1 MRFTLATLVLA
12 VVPGFSANQ
21 PDRPLPLFFFPNAG
35 QTDSS
40 VQFMVQTP
48 DLSAG
53 FRPGDAI
60 FHVHGQ
66 QLGVRFLG
74 ANPAVSIAGSEPLA
88 AKVNFFLGKG
98 SWKTDVPTYS
108 KVVYHGLY
116 PGIDMTYGG
125 FGRQV
130 KSEFLVAAGADP
142 ALIRLQYS
150 EPVSLDAQGNLIS
163 GDLFQEA
170 APEIYQQAGTRR
182 MKIAGRY
189 RLLDPHTVGF
199 EIGFYDTSLP
209 LVIDPTVS
217 YCSYLGGS
225 STTAITGIALDSSA
239 NLYMTGWTDSLNF
252 PIDGAYQAANAG
264 SVNVIVAKLSAA
276 GTGLLYATYIGGNA
290 TDKAAAIAV
299 DNLGQAYITGST
311 TSANFPL
318 VSSNKA
324 TLGGSATAFVLK
336 LNATGN
342 ALLYSG
348 YLGGTTWEVGTA
360 IAVDSSY
367 NAYIAGDTQS
377 PNFPTKNGTQP
388 TIGGNTDAFITK
400 LNPTGGYAFSTF
412 LGGVGNEH
420 AGGIAVD
427 SLGDIFVAGGTGSSN
442 FPVVSALQASL
453 AGTQNAFVT
462 KIGYT
467 QTIGFSTY
475 LGGAGGTLQQANAI
489 ALDSA
494 GNPYVAG
501 VTNSVSFPVTSGA
514 FQRAL
519 NGEQSAFVTKLTAT
533 GSTMVYSTYLGGDV
547 SDWAAG
553 IAVSAAGNAYVA
565 GWTSSVN
572 FPQASPVQAAFG
584 GLTDAF
590 ISEFNFAGN
599 GLLFSTYYGGSGS
612 DSINAIALDANAN
625 IFAAGQTASAN
636 LPLVNPIQS
645 TTTASSTGWYLRL
658 GVTALPPTTPS
669 VASVTPSSGTGS
681 AVSFTATFGDTGG
694 GSTLTTAALLV
705 NTSASTGSGCYVSYN
720 PGMNLF
726 SLYTDAG
733 TAVLATVAPGGA
745 IIENDQCALNGIGSS
760 ATASGTTLTV
770 TFSLTFQPLF
780 PGAKT
785 VYLQAGDANSITG
798 WVAEG
803 SFTVTIPSGLPTVN
817 SVTPNANSG
826 SGTTFTFVYGDTV
839 YAQSLTA
846 VAFLFNT
853 SVTFS
858 SACYVVWDLTQNTI
872 ALIGDSGSGS
882 SSVPLGSL
890 TSLHNSQ
897 CTVNGGAS
905 SAVSGLSMILTISI
919 TFSSGFT
926 GTKNIYMYAAAGAVN
941 TGWVQE
947 GTYGSVTGGVPMAN
961 SAVPS
966 SGSGPSE
973 RFTFIVSD
981 AGGAS
986 YLTAAAILFAP
997 TFNLVNAC
1005 YLIWTA
1011 SANTISL
1018 TYDNPANGQTPLT
1031 PGQPGIATN
1040 DECTMNAANS
1050 TVIVSGTQ
1058 VIITLDLTF
1067 NDGFAG
1073 PKNIYLYAAEAF
1085 TNSGW
1090 QTVGTWTA
1098 SGGAPTANSV
1108 SPSSGSGS
1116 SPTFVFTETDSSSQ
1130 VNLTGMSMLFTSGAP
1145 TSIANACYLVYNRT
1159 AATIGLWDN
1168 TGNTTLTTKGLGSAT
1183 TLQNSQCA
1191 VGYTVTNVSGDS
1203 ISFSIQLVFNTTNF
1217 PGVKSIYL
1225 QATEPT
1231 ATSGFVYEGTWTVP

>member
-21 PDRPLPLFFFPNAG
+21 PDRPLPLFFFPNTG
-35 QTDSS
+35 QADSS
-40 VQFMVQTP
+40 VRYIVQTP

-74 ANPAVSIAGSEPLA
+74 ANPAVSIAGSGPLA
-88 AKVNFFLGKG
+88 AKVNFFLGTG
-98 SWKTDVPTYS
+98 DWKTDVPAYS

-125 FGRQV
+125 IGRQV

-142 ALIRLQYS
+142 GLIRLQYS

-170 APEIYQQAGTRR
+170 APEIYQQAGGRR

-189 RLLDPHTVGF
+189 RLLDQHTVGF
-199 EIGFYDTSLP
+199 EIGFYDKSLP

-225 STTAITGIALDSSA
+225 STTAITGIALDSNA

-252 PIDGAYQAANAG
+252 PINGAYQAANAG
-264 SVNVIVAKLSAA
+264 GVDIIVAKLSAA
-276 GTGLLYATYIGGNA
+276 GTGLLYATYIGGRSS
-290 TDKAAAIAV
+290 DKAAAIAV

-311 TSANFPL
+311 TSTNFPL

-324 TLGGSATAFVLK
+324 TLGGSVTAFVLK
-336 LNATGN
+336 LNAAGN
-342 ALLYSG
+342 TLLYSG
-348 YLGGTTWEVGTA
+348 YLGGTNWEVGTA
-360 IAVDSSY
+360 IAVDSTY

-388 TIGGNTDAFITK
+388 NFGGNTDAFVTK
-400 LNPTGGYAFSTF
+400 LNPAGGYAFSTF

-427 SLGDIFVAGGTGSSN
+427 SVGDIFVAGGTGSSN
-442 FPVVSALQASL
+442 FPVVSPIQASL
-453 AGTQNAFVT
+453 AGTQSAFVT
-462 KIGYT
+462 KITYA

-475 LGGAGGTLQQANAI
+475 LGGSGGTLQQANAL

-501 VTNSVSFPVTSGA
+501 VTNSVSFPVTSLA

-519 NGEQSAFVTKLTAT
+519 NGLQSAFVTKLTST

-547 SDWAAG
+547 SDWASG
-553 IAVSAAGNAYVA
+553 IAVNAAGNAYVA

-612 DSINAIALDANAN
+612 DSINAIALDTNAN
-625 IFAAGQTASAN
+625 VFAAGQTASAN

-645 TTTASSTGWYLRL
+645 TTAASSTGWYLRL

-669 VASVTPSSGTGS
+669 VVSVTPSSGAGS

-705 NTSASTGSGCYVSYN
+705 NTSASPGSGCYVSYN

-726 SLYTDAG
+726 SLYTDSG
-733 TAVLATVAPGGA
+733 TAVLGAVAPGGA
-745 IIENDQCALNGIGSS
+745 IVQNDQCAINGIGSS
-760 ATASGTTLTV
+760 ATVSGTTLTV

-803 SFTVTIPSGLPTVN
+803 SYTVTIPSGLPTVN
-817 SVTPNANSG
+817 SVTPNANTG

-839 YAQSLTA
+839 YAQGLTA

-858 SACYVVWDLTQNTI
+858 NACYVVWDLTQNTI

-882 SSVPLGSL
+882 SSVTLGSA
-890 TSLHNSQ
+890 TNLHNSQ
-897 CTVNGGAS
+897 CQVNGGAT

-919 TFSSGFT
+919 TFKSGFT
-926 GTKNIYMYAAAGAVN
+926 GTKNIYMYAAVGAFN

-947 GTYGSVTGGVPMAN
+947 GTYTSVTGGGPVAN
-961 SAVPS
+961 SVVPS

-973 RFTFIVSD
+973 RFTFVVSD
-981 AGGAS
+981 PGGAG
-986 YLTAAAILFAP
+986 YLTAAAVLFAP
-997 TFNLVNAC
+997 TFNFVNAC
-1005 YLIWTA
+1005 YLIWDG
-1011 SANTISL
+1011 SRNTISL
-1018 TYDNPANGQTPLT
+1018 TYDNPVNGQTPLT

-1040 DECTMNAANS
+1040 DECTLNALNS

-1067 NDGFAG
+1067 NDTFAG
-1073 PKNIYLYAAEAF
+1073 LKNIYLYGAEAT

-1090 QTVGTWTA
+1090 TTVGTWTA
-1098 SGGAPTANSV
+1098 SGGSPTANSV

-1116 SPTFVFTETDSSSQ
+1116 SVTFAFTETDSSSQ
-1130 VNLTGMSMLFTSGAP
+1130 VNLTGMTMLITAGAP
-1145 TSIANACYLVYNRT
+1145 TAVANACYLVYNRT

-1168 TGNTTLTTKGLGSAT
+1168 TGNTTLATKGLGSAA

-1191 VGYTVTNVSGDS
+1191 VGYTVTFVSGNS
-1203 ISFSIQLVFNTTNF
+1203 ITFSIQLVFNKTNF

-1231 ATSGFVYEGTWTVP
+1231 ATSGFVYEGSWTVQ